1 MEELLDFGRKGF
13 WILLPYEKG
22 LRLSPIGCVPQDNRR
37 PRMIVDYPFWGLND
51 ETMKLAPE
59 GAMQFGTAPS
69 RIREAL
75 MKANPEY
82 GPVFMYKND
91 MSDGFYRIRLS
102 TSGALKLGVILPL
115 F

>member
-1 MEELLDFGRKGF
+1 
-13 WILLPYEKG
+13 
-22 LRLSPIGCVPQDNRR
+22 
-37 PRMIVDYPFWGLND
+37 MIVDYSFWGLND

-59 GAMQFGTAPS
+59 GAMQFGTAPL

-91 MSDGFYRIRLS
+91 MSDGFIVSDCQLLARSSLGSFYRYFKDFHNWSHYLLCFQWVGPKVHHGSVLS
-102 TSGALKLGVILPL
+102 RKL
-115 F
+115 